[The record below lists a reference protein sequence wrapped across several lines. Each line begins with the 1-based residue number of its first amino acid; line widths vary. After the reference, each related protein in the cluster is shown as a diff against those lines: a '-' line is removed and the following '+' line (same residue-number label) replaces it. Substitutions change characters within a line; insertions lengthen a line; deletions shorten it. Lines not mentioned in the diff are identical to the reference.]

1 MESKFTILSVHN
13 FYQIRGGEDTVF
25 ANEKKLLE
33 EHGHKVITYTRHN
46 SEIVQF
52 SLFRKLLLPLTTIF
66 SLRTYREVKKLIREQ
81 GVDVVH
87 VHNTLPLVSPS
98 VYYAALACGVPVVQH
113 VHNYRLQCP
122 EGNFYRDGKICE
134 DCALKGLGCSVRRRC
149 YRGSLMQTLVSAM
162 TMKLHR
168 LLGIYRKLHYI
179 CMTPFTR
186 DNLLAANERAGKM
199 LFDPAKVHIKPHF
212 TYASPIPCKERK
224 HYLFIGR
231 LERIKGIG
239 LLLDAFAAMPDKEL
253 VLAGTGSEAE
263 AFAEE
268 AKNRGLTNVRFA
280 GFCGRERLNE
290 LLAESKAV
298 IVSSQYYEPFGMIII
313 EAFAAGVPVL
323 AGDIGGFSGIVEDG
337 VNGLLYPYDSP
348 EALCRCTERFE
359 NEHQTPWYANAESSY
374 AHRFSPAV
382 NHKQLMAIYR
392 KARGLKVLISLT
404 DQSFRATKSVGIY
417 NVSIGLA
424 KGLAQCE
431 DVTELHILANREIAP
446 LLSGLPSHVHLHLE
460 DKPVP
465 VRYGRL
471 WWDQVGISRAV
482 REIQPDWAL
491 LPKGVPPFFP
501 RMGKTKLACY
511 VHDVNWEYYARIGK
525 GTPNSLPRYQHL
537 YFKSLLLRALR
548 ISDLVLTSTQF
559 NKGRYLSY
567 ESRAHTEVVGIGF
580 DGKQE
585 AFRSARGRDVL
596 FFSSPYPHKL
606 TELGVQRVSAW
617 LQQRG
622 DAGKSI
628 RVHVIGGQTPNF
640 AFPDERWIPYGRIP
654 ESEMRRIMTQECR
667 VAVYFSAYEGFGM
680 PPVECLRA
688 GIPCVASDLP
698 PIRENIPAELLFD
711 NEKEDSFFAVMN
723 YAYHITT
730 LPNRQAHPTWK
741 NVAQRVVLAMRT
753 HSFNPTNYY

>member
-1 MESKFTILSVHN
+1 MEPELNILSVHN

-33 EHGHKVITYTRHN
+33 QHGHKVVTYTRHN
-46 SEIVQF
+46 SEIVHF
-52 SLFRKLLLPLTTIF
+52 SLFRKLLLPLTTMF
-66 SLRTYREVKKLIREQ
+66 SLRTYREVKKIIREQ
-81 GVDVVH
+81 GIHVVH

-98 VYYAALACGVPVVQH
+98 VYYAASACGVPVVQH

-122 EGNFYRDGKICE
+122 EGNFYRGGKICT
-134 DCALKGLGCSVRRRC
+134 DCALKGLGCSLRHCC
-149 YRGSLMQTLVSAM
+149 YRNSLMQTLVSAL
-162 TMKLHR
+162 TIKIHR
-168 LLGIYRKLHYI
+168 LSGVYRKLHYI

-186 DNLLAANERAGKM
+186 DNLLAANERAGKV
-199 LFDPAKVHIKPHF
+199 LFDPAKVHVKPHF
-212 TYASPIPCKERK
+212 TYAAEVPDKERK

-231 LERIKGIG
+231 LEHIKGIG
-239 LLLDAFAAMPDKEL
+239 LLLDAFAAMPDRQL
-253 VLAGTGSEAE
+253 VLAGTGSEAG
-263 AFAEE
+263 AFAEA
-268 AKNRGLTNVRFA
+268 AKKRGLTNVSFA

-323 AGDIGGFSGIVEDG
+323 AGNIGGFSGIVEDG
-337 VNGLLYPYDSP
+337 VNGLLYRYDSP
-348 EALCRCTERFE
+348 EALCRCIDRFE
-359 NEHQTPWYANAESSY
+359 RDTTTPWYTNAATAY
-374 AHRFSPAV
+374 ARRFSAEV
-382 NHKQLMAIYR
+382 NHVQLMDIYR
-392 KARGLKVLISLT
+392 RARGLKVLISLT

-424 KGLAQCE
+424 RGLAQCA
-431 DVTELHILANREIAP
+431 DVSELHILANKEIAP
-446 LLSGLPSHVHLHLE
+446 LLGDLPSHVHIHLS
-460 DKPVP
+460 DKSVP

-511 VHDVNWEYYARIGK
+511 VHDVNWEYYAKLGK
-525 GTPNSLPRYQHL
+525 GTPNSLPRSQHL

-559 NKGRYLSY
+559 NKARYLSY
-567 ESRAHTEVVGIGF
+567 EPRAHTEVVGIGF
-580 DGKQE
+580 DRE
-585 AFRSARGRDVL
+585 DRPSRSTRGRDIL

-606 TELGVQRVSAW
+606 TELGVERVSAW
-617 LQQRG
+617 LKSLG
-622 DAGKSI
+622 DKGQNI

-640 AFPDERWIPYGRIP
+640 AFPDERWIPYGRLP
-654 ESEMRRIMTQECR
+654 ETEMRRIMTQECR
-667 VAVYFSAYEGFGM
+667 LAVYFSAYEGFGM

-698 PIRENIPAELLFD
+698 PIRENIPASLLFD
-711 NEKEDSFFAVMN
+711 NESEASFYAVMDA
-723 YAYHITT
+723 AYTGDAIPEH
-730 LPNRQAHPTWK
+730 PDYPTWK
-741 NVAQRVVLAMRT
+741 EVAQRVASAMLS
-753 HSFNPTNYY
+753 HSIRS

>member
-1 MESKFTILSVHN
+1 MEAKYNILSVHN

-33 EHGHKVITYTRHN
+33 EHGHKVVTYTRHN
-46 SEIVQF
+46 SEIASF
-52 SLFRKLLLPLTTIF
+52 SLFRKLLLPLTTMF
-66 SLRTYREVKKLIREQ
+66 SLRTYREVKRLIREH
-81 GVDVVH
+81 GIDIVH

-98 VYYAALACGVPVVQH
+98 VYYAASACGVPVVQH

-122 EGNFYRDGKICE
+122 EGNFYRNGKICE
-134 DCALKGLGCSVRRRC
+134 DCALKGLGCSVRHRC
-149 YRGSLMQTLVSAM
+149 YRSSLMQTLVSAL
-162 TMKLHR
+162 TMKIHR
-168 LLGIYRKLHYI
+168 MLGIYRKLHYI

-186 DNLLAANERAGKM
+186 DNLLAANARAGKI
-199 LFDPAKVHIKPHF
+199 LFDPSKVHVKPHF
-212 TYASPIPCKERK
+212 TYTAAVADKERK
-224 HYLFIGR
+224 HYLYIGR
-231 LERIKGIG
+231 LERIKGIS
-239 LLLDAFAAMPDKEL
+239 LLLDAFAAMPDKKL

-263 AFAEE
+263 FFAEE
-268 AKNRGLTNVRFA
+268 AKSRDLTNVSFA
-280 GFCGRERLNE
+280 GFCGRERLHE

-298 IVSSQYYEPFGMIII
+298 IVASQYYEPFGMIII
-313 EAFAAGVPVL
+313 EAFASGVPVL

-337 VNGLLYPYDSP
+337 VSGLLYQYDSP
-348 EALCRCTERFE
+348 ESLCRTITRFE
-359 NEHQTPWYANAESSY
+359 SDTKTPWYANASAAY
-374 AHRFSPAV
+374 LHHFSPEV
-382 NHKQLMAIYR
+382 NHGQLMDIYH
-392 KARGLKVLISLT
+392 KACGLKVLISLT

-424 KGLAQCE
+424 KGLAKCKE
-431 DVTELHILANREIAP
+431 VAELHILANEEIAP
-446 LLSGLPSHVHLHLE
+446 LFAGMPPHVHVHLAH
-460 DKPVP
+460 KTVP
-465 VRYGRL
+465 IRYGRL
-471 WWDQVGISRAV
+471 WWDQVGVSRMV

-511 VHDVNWEYYARIGK
+511 VHDVNWEYYAKLGK
-525 GTPNSLPRYQHL
+525 GTPNALPRSQHL

-559 NKGRYLSY
+559 NKARYLSY

-580 DGKQE
+580 DQPSA
-585 AFRSARGRDVL
+585 AFRAERGRDIL

-617 LQQRG
+617 LKSLG
-622 DAGKSI
+622 DEGKNI

-640 AFPDERWIPYGRIP
+640 AFPDERWIPYGRLP
-654 ESEMRRIMTQECR
+654 ETEMRRIMTQECR

-698 PIRENIPAELLFD
+698 PIRENIPAEMLFD
-711 NEKEDSFFAVMN
+711 NESEESFFSVINHA
-723 YAYHITT
+723 YALTQ
-730 LPNRQAHPTWK
+730 LPNRPIYPSWQE
-741 NVAQRVVLAMRT
+741 VAQRVVQAMQQ
-753 HSFNPTNYY
+753 H

>member
-46 SEIVQF
+46 SEIANF
-52 SLFRKLLLPLTTIF
+52 SLLRKLLLPLSTVF
-66 SLRTYREVKKLIREQ
+66 SLGTYRRVRKLIREH

-87 VHNTLPLVSPS
+87 VHNTLPLISPS
-98 VYYAALACGVPVVQH
+98 VYYAAFACGVPVVQT
-113 VHNYRLQCP
+113 VHNQRLACV
-122 EGNFYRDGKICE
+122 EGTFTRDGHICE
-134 DCALKGLGCSVRRRC
+134 DCLRKGMGCALRHRC
-149 YRGSLMQTLVSAM
+149 YRSSFLQTLISVL
-162 TMKLHR
+162 TLKIHR
-168 LLGIYRKLHYI
+168 MLGTYRRLHYI
-179 CMTPFTR
+179 FMTDFFRRKLSEGTG
-186 DNLLAANERAGKM
+186 LSKCSHLH
-199 LFDPAKVHIKPHF
+199 LKPHF
-212 TYASPIPCKERK
+212 AFSSSAERK
-224 HYLFIGR
+224 GGEAYIVIGR
-231 LERIKGIG
+231 VTKEKGMDVLLE
-239 LLLDAFAAMPDKEL
+239 AFAAMPDKQL
-253 VLAGTGSEAE
+253 IVVGAGDTLDDYKTRAE
-263 AFAEE
+263 TRQLH
-268 AKNRGLTNVRFA
+268 NIRFE
-280 GFCGRERLNE
+280 GFCSRERINE
-290 LLAESKAV
+290 LLSTSRAL
-298 IVSSQYYEPFGMIII
+298 IVASQTYETFGMTVA
-313 EAFAAGVPVL
+313 EAYANGVPVI
-323 AGDIGGFSGIVEDG
+323 AGKLGGFTEVVKDG
-337 VNGLLYPYDSP
+337 ETGLLFTHDSVDSLCETINRFEGMKGVAWGENTRSAYTEHYSP
-348 EALCRCTERFE
+348 EVNYRQLTE
-359 NEHQTPWYANAESSY
+359 
-374 AHRFSPAV
+374 V
-382 NHKQLMAIYR
+382 YR

-431 DVTELHILANREIAP
+431 EVAELHILANREISP
-446 LLSGLPSHVHLHLE
+446 LFADMPAHVHLHLA

-511 VHDVNWEYYARIGK
+511 VHDVNWEYYAKLGK
-525 GTPNSLPRYQHL
+525 GTPNSLPRSQHL

-559 NKGRYLSY
+559 NKSRYLSY
-567 ESRAHTEVVGIGF
+567 EPRAHTEVVGIGF
-580 DGKQE
+580 DTPQ
-585 AFRSARGRDVL
+585 APFRHERGRDIL

-617 LQQRG
+617 LKQKG
-622 DAGKSI
+622 DEGKQI

-640 AFPDERWIPYGRIP
+640 AFPDERWIPYGRLP
-654 ESEMRRIMTQECR
+654 ETEMRRIMTQECR

-698 PIRENIPAELLFD
+698 PIRENIPPELLFD
-711 NEKEDSFFAVMN
+711 NEKEESFFSVMN
-723 YAYHITT
+723 HAYGITEMPHRP
-730 LPNRQAHPTWK
+730 LYPTWK
-741 NVAQRVVLAMRT
+741 EVAQRVV
-753 HSFNPTNYY
+753 TNMQQHHDS

>member
-1 MESKFTILSVHN
+1 MEHKFTILSVHN

-46 SEIVQF
+46 SEIAQF
-52 SLFRKLLLPLTTIF
+52 SLFRKLLLPLTTMF
-66 SLRTYREVKKLIREQ
+66 SLRTYREVKKLIREH
-81 GVDVVH
+81 GVDIVH

-98 VYYAALACGVPVVQH
+98 VYYAALACSVPVVQH

-122 EGNFYRDGKICE
+122 EGNFYRNGKICE
-134 DCALKGLGCSVRRRC
+134 DCALKGLSCSVHHRC
-149 YRGSLMQTLVSAM
+149 YRGSLMQTLVSAL

-168 LLGIYRKLHYI
+168 MLGIYRKLHYI
-179 CMTPFTR
+179 CMTPFTQS
-186 DNLLAANERAGKM
+186 NLLAANERAGKT
-199 LFDPAKVHIKPHF
+199 LFDPTKVHVKPHF
-212 TYASPIPCKERK
+212 TYASPVPDRERK

-239 LLLDAFAAMPDKEL
+239 LLLDAFAAMPDKKL

-263 AFAEE
+263 HFEEE
-268 AKNRGLTNVRFA
+268 ALKRGLTNVTFA

-290 LLAESKAV
+290 LLAKSKAV
-298 IVSSQYYEPFGMIII
+298 IVASQYYEPFGMIII

-337 VNGLLYPYDSP
+337 VNGLLYQYDSP
-348 EALCRCTERFE
+348 ESLCRSIARFE
-359 NEHQTPWYANAESSY
+359 EDRETPWYTNAAEAY
-374 AHRFSPAV
+374 GKHFAPEV
-382 NHKQLMAIYR
+382 NHGQLMDIYR
-392 KARGLKVLISLT
+392 KARGLKLLISLT

-431 DVTELHILANREIAP
+431 DISELHILANEEIAP
-446 LLSGLPSHVHLHLE
+446 LFADMPSHVHIHLA
-460 DKPVP
+460 DKAVP

-471 WWDQVGISRAV
+471 WWDQVGVSRMV

-511 VHDVNWEYYARIGK
+511 VHDVNWEYYAKLGK
-525 GTPNSLPRYQHL
+525 GTPNSLPHSQHL

-559 NKGRYLSY
+559 NKARYLSY

-580 DGKQE
+580 DLPAE
-585 AFRSARGRDVL
+585 AFRSKRGRDIL
-596 FFSSPYPHKL
+596 FFSSPYAHKL
-606 TELGVQRVSAW
+606 TDLGVKRVSAW
-617 LQQRG
+617 LAKMG
-622 DAGKSI
+622 EKGLNI

-640 AFPDERWIPYGRIP
+640 AFPDERWIPYGRLP
-654 ESEMRRIMTQECR
+654 ETEMRRIMTQECR
-667 VAVYFSAYEGFGM
+667 VAVYFSAYEGYGM

-698 PIRENIPAELLFD
+698 PIRENIPADLLFD
-711 NEKEDSFFAVMN
+711 NEKEESFFSMMN
-723 YAYHITT
+723 HAYS
-730 LPNRQAHPTWK
+730 LCKMQNRPDYPTWK
-741 NVAQRVVLAMRT
+741 EVAQRIVYAMSM
-753 HSFNPTNYY
+753 HC

>member
-1 MESKFTILSVHN
+1 MSSPLTILSVHN

-25 ANEKKLLE
+25 ANEKNLLE

-46 SEIVQF
+46 SEIANF
-52 SLFRKLLLPLTTIF
+52 SLFRKLMLPLSTIF
-66 SLRTYREVKKLIREQ
+66 SLGTYREVKKLIREQ

-87 VHNTLPLVSPS
+87 VHNTLPLVSPA

-149 YRGSLMQTLVSAM
+149 YRGSLMQTLVSAL

-168 LLGIYRKLHYI
+168 MLGIYRRLHYI

-186 DNLLAANERAGKM
+186 DNLLAANERAGKI

-212 TYASPIPCKERK
+212 TYASPVPCKERK

-239 LLLDAFAAMPDKEL
+239 LLLDAFAAMPDKKL

-263 AFAEE
+263 FFAEE
-268 AKNRGLTNVRFA
+268 AKSRGLTNVSFA
-280 GFCGRERLNE
+280 GFCGRERLHE

-298 IVSSQYYEPFGMIII
+298 IVASQYYEPFGMIII
-313 EAFAAGVPVL
+313 EAFASGVPVL

-337 VNGLLYPYDSP
+337 VNGLLYQYNSP
-348 EALCRCTERFE
+348 EALCRCIERFE
-359 NEHQTPWYANAESSY
+359 NDTRTPWYSNAASAY
-374 AHRFSPAV
+374 ARRFSPEV
-382 NHKQLMAIYR
+382 NHAQLQEIYR

-431 DVTELHILANREIAP
+431 DISELHILANEEIAP
-446 LLSGLPSHVHLHLE
+446 LFSDMPPHVHMHLAH
-460 DKPVP
+460 KAVP

-471 WWDQVGISRAV
+471 WWDQAGISHAV

-501 RMGKTKLACY
+501 RMGRTKLACY
-511 VHDVNWEYYARIGK
+511 VHDVNWEYYAKLGK
-525 GTPNSLPRYQHL
+525 GTPNSLPRSQHL

-567 ESRAHTEVVGIGF
+567 EPRARVEVVGIGF
-580 DGKQE
+580 DGAEQS
-585 AFRSARGRDVL
+585 FRREQGRDIL

-617 LQQRG
+617 LNQKG
-622 DAGKSI
+622 DEGRDI

-640 AFPDERWIPYGRIP
+640 AFPDDRWIPYGRLP
-654 ESEMRRIMTQECR
+654 ETEMRRIMTQECR

-688 GIPCVASDLP
+688 GIPCVVSDLP

-711 NEKEDSFFAVMN
+711 NENEESFFSVIHHA
-723 YAYHITT
+723 YALTE
-730 LPNRQAHPTWK
+730 LPNRPIYPTWQEI
-741 NVAQRVVLAMRT
+741 AQRVTQALQNRGGEC
-753 HSFNPTNYY
+753 S

>member
-46 SEIVQF
+46 SEIAQF
-52 SLFRKLLLPLTTIF
+52 SLFRKLLLPLSTIF
-66 SLRTYREVKKLIREQ
+66 SLGTYRRVKKLIREH
-81 GVDVVH
+81 GIDIVH
-87 VHNTLPLVSPS
+87 VHNTLPLISPS
-98 VYYAALACGVPVVQH
+98 VYYAAFACGVPVVQT
-113 VHNYRLQCP
+113 VHNQRLICA
-122 EGNFYRDGKICE
+122 EGTFTRDGRVCE
-134 DCALKGLGCSVRRRC
+134 DCLLKGVGCALRHRC
-149 YRGSLMQTLVSAM
+149 YRGSFSQTLISVL
-162 TMKLHR
+162 TLKIHR
-168 LLGIYRKLHYI
+168 MLGTYRRLHYI
-179 CMTPFTR
+179 FMTDFFR
-186 DNLLAANERAGKM
+186 RKLSEGAHLSSEAH
-199 LFDPAKVHIKPHF
+199 LHLKPHF
-212 TYASPIPCKERK
+212 AFASPAERK
-224 HYLFIGR
+224 SSETYIVIGR
-231 LERIKGIG
+231 VTKEKGMDV
-239 LLLDAFAAMPDKEL
+239 LMDAFAALPEKQLIVVGAGDTLDVYKEL
-253 VLAGTGSEAE
+253 AE
-263 AFAEE
+263 KRELH
-268 AKNRGLTNVRFA
+268 NIRFE
-280 GFCGRERLNE
+280 GFCSRERINE
-290 LLAESKAV
+290 LLSTSRAL
-298 IVSSQYYEPFGMIII
+298 IVASQTYETFGMTVV
-313 EAFAAGVPVL
+313 EAYANGVPVI
-323 AGDIGGFSGIVEDG
+323 AGRMGGFAEVVKEGKTGLLFTHDSVASLCNTIRRFEGMDG
-337 VNGLLYPYDSP
+337 VNW
-348 EALCRCTERFE
+348 E
-359 NEHQTPWYANAESSY
+359 ANARRTY
-374 AHRFSPAV
+374 AELYAPEV
-382 NHKQLMAIYR
+382 NYRRLTEIYS

-424 KGLAQCE
+424 KGLAQCD
-431 DVTELHILANREIAP
+431 DVTELHILANKEIAP
-446 LLSGLPSHVHLHLE
+446 LLAGLPPHVHLHLA

-482 REIQPDWAL
+482 RDIQPDWAL

-511 VHDVNWEYYARIGK
+511 VHDVNWEYYAKLGK
-525 GTPNSLPRYQHL
+525 GTPNSLPRSQHL

-567 ESRAHTEVVGIGF
+567 EPRAHTKVVGIGF
-580 DGKQE
+580 DRAE
-585 AFRSARGRDVL
+585 EPFRSARGRDIL

-711 NEKEDSFFAVMN
+711 NEKEDTFFAVMN
-723 YAYHITT
+723 HAYT
-730 LPNRQAHPTWK
+730 LTELPTRPEYPTWK
-741 NVAQRVVLAMRT
+741 NVAQRVVAAMQQ
-753 HSFNPTNYY
+753 HHV

>member
-1 MESKFTILSVHN
+1 MEHKFNILSVHN

-46 SEIVQF
+46 SEIATF

-66 SLRTYREVKKLIREQ
+66 SFRTYREVKHLIREHSI
-81 GVDVVH
+81 DIVH
-87 VHNTLPLVSPS
+87 VHNTLPLVSPA
-98 VYYAALACGVPVVQH
+98 VYYAALSCGIPVVQH

-122 EGNFYRDGKICE
+122 EGNFFRAGRICE
-134 DCALKGLGCSVRRRC
+134 ECTSKGLHCSLRHRC
-149 YRGSLMQTLVSAM
+149 YRGSLVQTLISALSI
-162 TMKLHR
+162 KIHR
-168 LLGIYRKLHYI
+168 MNGIYGKLHYI

-199 LFDPAKVHIKPHF
+199 LFNPPNVHVKPHF
-212 TYASPIPCKERK
+212 TYAAEVPHKERK

-239 LLLDAFAAMPDKEL
+239 LLLDAFAAMPDKQL

-263 AFAEE
+263 TFAEE
-268 AKNRGLTNVRFA
+268 AKARGLSNVTFA
-280 GFCGRERLNE
+280 GFCGRERLRE
-290 LLAESKAV
+290 LLSESKAV
-298 IVSSQYYEPFGMIII
+298 IVASQYYEPFGMIII

-323 AGDIGGFSGIVEDG
+323 AGNIGGFAGIVKNG
-337 VNGLLYPYDSP
+337 VSGLLYQYDSP
-348 EALCRCTERFE
+348 EALCQTVNRFE
-359 NEHQTPWYANAESSY
+359 SDTKTAWYTNAKAAY
-374 AHRFSPAV
+374 QRRFSPGV
-382 NHKQLMAIYR
+382 NHEQLMDVYR

-417 NVSIGLA
+417 NVSVGLA
-424 KGLAQCE
+424 KGLARCE
-431 DVTELHILANREIAP
+431 DVRELHILANEEIAP
-446 LLSGLPSHVHLHLE
+446 LFADMPPHVHIHLA
-460 DKPVP
+460 DKAVP

-471 WWDQVGISRAV
+471 WWDQAGISRAV

-511 VHDVNWEYYARIGK
+511 VHDVNWEYYAKLGK
-525 GTPNSLPRYQHL
+525 GTPNSLPRSQHL

-559 NKGRYLSY
+559 NKSRYLSY
-567 ESRAHTEVVGIGF
+567 EPRAHTEVVGIGF
-580 DGKQE
+580 DREEQPFLSE
-585 AFRSARGRDVL
+585 RGRDIL

-617 LQQRG
+617 LNQLG
-622 DAGKSI
+622 EESKGI

-640 AFPDERWIPYGRIP
+640 AFPDERWIPYGRLP
-654 ESEMRRIMTQECR
+654 ETEMRRIMTRESR

-698 PIRENIPAELLFD
+698 PIRENIPAELLFNND
-711 NEKEDSFFAVMN
+711 SEESFFAVMTR
-723 YAYHITT
+723 AYNMTDRPHR
-730 LPNRQAHPTWK
+730 PHYPTWQD
-741 NVAQRVVLAMRT
+741 VARLVVTAMRQ
-753 HSFNPTNYY
+753 F